1 MPSVYAF
8 SQEMCDLVVE
18 FRPEIVSFHFGRPEK
33 NLLTQVKATGA
44 KVISSATTVDE
55 ARWLEAEGCDAII
68 AQGYEAG
75 GHRGTFLTDDTS
87 TQAGT
92 MALVPQVV
100 DAVTIPVIAAGGIT
114 DARGILAALA
124 LGASAVQ
131 MGTAYLFCPEANIP
145 PLYRAA
151 LKKAKD
157 NGTVLTNVVS
167 GRPARVLVNRIV
179 RDIGPMSNLAPEF
192 PLAGIELAPLRAK
205 AEAAGFYLT
214 PVWPVGASRTRAPRR
229 RVDSAT
235 RCRSVG
241 KIEDCLAA

>member
-1 MPSVYAF
+1 
-8 SQEMCDLVVE
+8 
-18 FRPEIVSFHFGRPEK
+18 
-33 NLLTQVKATGA
+33 
-44 KVISSATTVDE
+44 
-55 ARWLEAEGCDAII
+55 
-68 AQGYEAG
+68 
-75 GHRGTFLTDDTS
+75 
-87 TQAGT
+87 

-114 DARGILAALA
+114 DARGIVAALA

-179 RDIGPMSNLAPEF
+179 RDIGPMSDS
-192 PLAGIELAPLRAK
+192 GTR
-205 AEAAGFYLT
+205 
-214 PVWPVGASRTRAPRR
+214 VSSRWH
-229 RVDSAT
+229 
-235 RCRSVG
+235 
-241 KIEDCLAA
+241 

>member
-1 MPSVYAF
+1 M
-8 SQEMCDLVVE
+8 
-18 FRPEIVSFHFGRPEK
+18 
-33 NLLTQVKATGA
+33 KATGA

-75 GHRGTFLTDDTS
+75 GHRGTFLTDDIS
-87 TQAGT
+87 TQVGT

-114 DARGILAALA
+114 DARGIVAALA

-179 RDIGPMSNLAPEF
+179 RDIGPMSTLSRPSFLSLALSWPPCVPRPKRRDQPISPHSCLASPPLSAASSPAGEF
-192 PLAGIELAPLRAK
+192 
-205 AEAAGFYLT
+205 
-214 PVWPVGASRTRAPRR
+214 
-229 RVDSAT
+229 DSAT

-241 KIEDCLAA
+241 EIEDRLAARTTGGPET